1 MDKQTIITYNKEAK
15 SITQLHKSLIPE
27 RIYELISEFFIPNAE
42 TADIGCGIGRDT
54 EWLAQQGYLVLGVD
68 ASKGMLKQ
76 ARILHQD
83 LKFIEDSLPE
93 LLELNEK
100 TFANILCS
108 AVLMHLNQV
117 DRMIAYQRFI
127 TLLEPNGSLI
137 ISFRSTN
144 NTNQRENG
152 KLYDLILYKEL
163 QDFFS
168 VNGLSI
174 LHHEFEIEQK
184 RNLIWH
190 NVVIRNLS

>member
-1 MDKQTIITYNKEAK
+1 M
-15 SITQLHKSLIPE
+15 
-27 RIYELISEFFIPNAE
+27 
-42 TADIGCGIGRDT
+42 
-54 EWLAQQGYLVLGVD
+54 
-68 ASKGMLKQ
+68 
-76 ARILHQD
+76 
-83 LKFIEDSLPE
+83 
-93 LLELNEK
+93 
-100 TFANILCS
+100 
-108 AVLMHLNQV
+108 
-117 DRMIAYQRFI
+117 
-127 TLLEPNGSLI
+127 I